1 MYDDLDHHKI
11 ISNAEMD
18 GWVDIVGSCPFVFHA
33 GSE

>member
-11 ISNAEMD
+11 ISNAGMD
-18 GWVDIVGSCPFVFHA
+18 GSGGYSGEFVFHA